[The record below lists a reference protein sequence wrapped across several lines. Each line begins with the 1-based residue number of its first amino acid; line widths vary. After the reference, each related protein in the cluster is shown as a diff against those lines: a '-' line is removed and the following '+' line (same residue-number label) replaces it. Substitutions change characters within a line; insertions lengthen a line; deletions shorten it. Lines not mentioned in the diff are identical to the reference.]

1 MKIGIEDIELISK
14 LMKLN
19 FNKKEEENLVKEFNE
34 ILSDFDKIE
43 NVDIFYE
50 EDEKINKT
58 VFVLKKDEVKNFTDK
73 EVLFQN
79 TKNIKNGHIILPKII
94 EEWWGEYWG
103 NEDCRYTKGI

>member
-94 EEWWGEYWG
+94 EE
-103 NEDCRYTKGI
+103 

>member
-79 TKNIKNGHIILPKII
+79 TKNIKHGHIILPKII
-94 EEWWGEYWG
+94 EE
-103 NEDCRYTKGI
+103 